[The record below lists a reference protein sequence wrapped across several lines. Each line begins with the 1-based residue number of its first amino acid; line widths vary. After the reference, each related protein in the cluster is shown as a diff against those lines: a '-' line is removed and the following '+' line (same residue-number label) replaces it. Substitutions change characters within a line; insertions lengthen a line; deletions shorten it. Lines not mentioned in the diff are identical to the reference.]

1 MVKQKPVGELSEAAA
16 KRELAGLAKRIGE
29 ANEAY
34 HVRDDPKIDDAEY
47 DRLKARNAEIE
58 ATFPDLKR
66 KDSPSEQVGAAPAQE
81 FKKVKHAIGMLSLS
95 NAFNEEDVV
104 KFVEGIRRYLG
115 MDEGEPLKFTAEPKI
130 DGLSVSLRYEGGKL
144 VQAATRGDGS
154 VGEDVTANVR
164 KIDSIPREIKGAP
177 ELLEVRGEVYMHHED
192 FEALNR
198 RQVEKWK
205 QEQEEK
211 RRQEEEKRQKEKK
224 RQEKGK
230 QQEKKRQGKE
240 KPQKEKKAK
249 TYANPRNAAA
259 GSLRQLDPNVTAERK
274 LRFFAHGWGELSEPL
289 AETQQKA
296 MVRLEK
302 MEFPVNAGASLCS
315 GPKQMLESY
324 AQIEQGRAELGYDI
338 DGVVYKVDDLG
349 LQKRLGVRS
358 TTPRWAIAHKL
369 PAELAWTILERIDIQ
384 VGRTGALTPVARLK
398 PVTVGGVVVTNATLH
413 NEDYIKGRDSEG
425 RKIRGGHDIRVGDR
439 VQVLR
444 AGDVIPKVAD
454 VDWKKRPK
462 GKKAPQPYVFPKA
475 CPECESKAVREE
487 GDATW
492 RCINGMGCPAQQV
505 ERLRHFVSR
514 AAFDIEGLGDT
525 QIKLLHADGW
535 IREPADIFDLEKNH
549 GGEEKGRG
557 NGERDL
563 FSVTEANRNLLS
575 NREGWGEKSAKSLF
589 QAIENKRKI
598 PFGKLLF
605 ALGIRHVGE
614 QASNLIARTYG
625 NWKEFAG
632 EMDAATAREGP
643 EWERLIDVDGV
654 GKVMA
659 ESLVRTFKRE
669 RGSIDRLLKH
679 LSVEDAA
686 RPAAD
691 TPIAGKTVVFTGTLE
706 KMTRAEAKARAEAM
720 GAKVAG
726 SVSAKTNLVVAGPG
740 AGSKAKKAT
749 ELGIEVVDEDGWL
762 KMIGGK

>member
-1 MVKQKPVGELSEAAA
+1 MAKQKPVGKLSEAAA
-16 KRELAGLAKRIGE
+16 KRELADLAERLRE

-47 DRLKARNAEIE
+47 DRLKARNALIE
-58 ATFPDLKR
+58 ARFPDLKR
-66 KDSPSEQVGAAPAQE
+66 KDSPSEQVGAAPAEE
-81 FKKVKHAIGMLSLS
+81 FKKVKHAVGMLSLS
-95 NAFNEEDVV
+95 NAFNEKDVV

-115 MDEGEPLKFTAEPKI
+115 MDEEEPLKFTAEPKI
-130 DGLSVSLRYEGGKL
+130 DGLSVLLRYIGGTLK
-144 VQAATRGDGS
+144 QAATRGDGS
-154 VGEDVTANVR
+154 VGEDVTTNALYVKGIRENVPTNL
-164 KIDSIPREIKGAP
+164 KI
-177 ELLEVRGEVYMHHED
+177 LEVRGEVYMLHED
-192 FEALNR
+192 FESLN
-198 RQVEKWK
+198 
-205 QEQEEK
+205 
-211 RRQEEEKRQKEKK
+211 K
-224 RQEKGK
+224 RQEDAG
-230 QQEKKRQGKE
+230 EKI
-240 KPQKEKKAK
+240 
-249 TYANPRNAAA
+249 YANPRNAAA
-259 GSLRQLDPNVTAERK
+259 GSLRQLDARVTKERS
-274 LRFFAHGWGELSEPL
+274 LCFFAHGWGELSKPL
-289 AETQQKA
+289 AETQMEA
-296 MVRLEK
+296 MHRMK
-302 MEFPVNAGASLCS
+302 GMGFPVNLEWTRKCKT
-315 GPKQMLESY
+315 PDQMLEFYIYIKNRRSK
-324 AQIEQGRAELGYDI
+324 LGYDI
-338 DGVVYKVDDLG
+338 DGVVYKVDDLD
-349 LQKRLGVRS
+349 LQRRLGVRS

-369 PAELAWTILERIDIQ
+369 PAELAWTTLTDIEIQ
-384 VGRTGALTPVARLK
+384 VGRTGALTPVARLE
-398 PVTVGGVVVTNATLH
+398 PVTVGGVVVRNATLH
-413 NEDYIKGRDSEG
+413 NEDYIAGRDSEG
-425 RKIRGGHDIRVGDR
+425 REIRGGHDIRIGDW

-462 GKKAPQPYVFPKA
+462 GKKAPQPYVFPKE
-475 CPECESKAVREE
+475 CPVCGSKAVREE
-487 GDATW
+487 DDATR
-492 RCINGMGCPAQQV
+492 RCNNGIDCPAQQV

-514 AAFDIEGLGDT
+514 AAFDIEGLGET
-525 QIKLLHADGW
+525 QVKQLHADGW

-625 NWKEFAG
+625 NWEEFAS
-632 EMDAATAREGP
+632 EMRAAAKLEGP
-643 EWERLIDVDGV
+643 EWERLMDVDGV

-659 ESLVRTFKRE
+659 ESLVKTLESERE
-669 RGSIDRLLKH
+669 SIDRLLKH

-740 AGSKAKKAT
+740 AGSKAKKAE
-749 ELGIEVVDEDGWL
+749 ELKIEVMDEDEWL

>member
-1 MVKQKPVGELSEAAA
+1 M
-16 KRELAGLAKRIGE
+16 
-29 ANEAY
+29 
-34 HVRDDPKIDDAEY
+34 
-47 DRLKARNAEIE
+47 
-58 ATFPDLKR
+58 
-66 KDSPSEQVGAAPAQE
+66 
-81 FKKVKHAIGMLSLS
+81 
-95 NAFNEEDVV
+95 
-104 KFVEGIRRYLG
+104 
-115 MDEGEPLKFTAEPKI
+115 
-130 DGLSVSLRYEGGKL
+130 
-144 VQAATRGDGS
+144 
-154 VGEDVTANVR
+154 TANVR
-164 KIDSIPREIKGAP
+164 KIDGIRTKIKGAP
-177 ELLEVRGEVYMHHED
+177 EVLEVRGEVYMHHED

-205 QEQEEK
+205 QEQKEK
-211 RRQEEEKRQKEKK
+211 RRQERERRLKAKK

-230 QQEKKRQGKE
+230 QQEKGR
-240 KPQKEKKAK
+240 PQKEKKAK

-289 AETQQKA
+289 DETQQKA
-296 MVRLEK
+296 MARLER
-302 MEFPVNAGASLCS
+302 MGFPVNAGASLCS
-315 GPKQMLESY
+315 GPEEMLEQY
-324 AQIEQGRAELGYDI
+324 ARIEQGRAELGYDI

-425 RKIRGGHDIRVGDR
+425 REIRGGHDIRIGDR

-462 GKKAPQPYVFPKA
+462 GKKTPKRYAFPKK
-475 CPECESKAVREE
+475 CPVCGSKAVREE
-487 GDATW
+487 DDATR
-492 RCINGMGCPAQQV
+492 RCTNGFGCPAQQV

-535 IREPADIFDLEKNH
+535 IREPADIFDLERKY
-549 GGEEKGRG
+549 GGGGVG
-557 NGERDL
+557 NGVGGADDDGQM
-563 FSVTEANRNLLS
+563 SLLVAIPQKS
-575 NREGWGEKSAKSLF
+575 LAAREGWGDKSAKSLF

-605 ALGIRHVGE
+605 ALGMRHVGE

-625 NWKEFAG
+625 NWEEFAR
-632 EMDAATAREGP
+632 EMRAAAKLEGP
-643 EWERLIDVDGV
+643 EWERLMDVDGV

-659 ESLVRTFKRE
+659 ESLVKTLESERE
-669 RGSIDRLLKH
+669 SIDRLLKH

-686 RPAAD
+686 RPSAD

-726 SVSAKTNLVVAGPG
+726 SVSAKTTLVVAGPG
-740 AGSKAKKAT
+740 AGSKARKAT

-762 KMIGGK
+762 EMIGGK